1 MQQDSANTIYSED
14 CHDLRTLN
22 FSLNKAGR
30 LTAHLAT
37 ENNNI
42 EI

>member
-1 MQQDSANTIYSED
+1 MQQDSANTIYRED
-14 CHDLRTLN
+14 CHRFEHLN

-37 ENNNI
+37 ENNSTKW
-42 EI
+42 